1 MDSLSLTD
9 LRQWYLAMFD
19 VEQMPKTI
27 QRELI
32 FWILDMCKRYGDDGM
47 GDKPADVSTTLYWLQ
62 HLGEGGP
69 NPHLWGRLMA
79 AARDVKEPKEPK
91 EPKEE
96 PKPKKARAAKA
107 KAKAAPKPPE
117 EAASS
122 SSGGR

>member
-91 EPKEE
+91 EE

-117 EAASS
+117 GAASS